1 MVVKFRNLISISS
14 TEWLHSFLEEIEEN
28 GASKKSR
35 VARMIVDEDEDEVV
49 LTTVY
54 GSDSEKTKKTFNQ
67 TISTLYKEFLTHLL
81 IDHREYPDVW
91 LSDLRRQLANAN
103 EVDFLRR
110 AEIVER
116 VFSDCEALDHQIG
129 LLHLLQD
136 HHFQN
141 KYNAKIYNAYTE
153 KLRNAITQVSDY
165 ASIEEYYLREDLTGK
180 KKKGK
185 WSKTELERHFSFYRK
200 FFDSS
205 HPDKTRIRARLFWLK
220 TVKLNDYFNLNS
232 TDSQKLS
239 AEAFAIMRKKPFLYF
254 NLAEII
260 EFDNI
265 SYQAYTSFDIIQPT
279 ELNELFGSFFEKFDD
294 DWLYQLYPRIVQAL
308 ITTQARYYNGKAGL
322 RFYDDPIPMDP
333 DVEKGLRG
341 LIPMVQKI
349 RNRTNMTDSGDR
361 LFGLETEALIRLHLP
376 GLAEI
381 KEAIR
386 LLNVARVQEQQ
397 NQHVSGAH
405 VFYTNLIQG
414 HFYGKLWPGLLE
426 EIDKYKRFVKAKGEF
441 SPLITKIIEFNELT
455 GRLMLQEIEMS
466 PSEIEAKSKEIFKD
480 QPKWYNEIAVYS
492 INHLKLAQIEFTP
505 G

>member
-1 MVVKFRNLISISS
+1 MKFRQLISICSKAWLNSFVKELEGSS
-14 TEWLHSFLEEIEEN
+14 
-28 GASKKSR
+28 GSKKSQ
-35 VARMIVDEDEDEVV
+35 VAQMVMDGMEDDQV
-49 LTTVY
+49 LLKVY
-54 GSDSEKTKKTFNQ
+54 GSESEKTKKTYNQ
-67 TISTLYKEFLTHLL
+67 TTSTLYKELLTHLL
-81 IDHREYPDVW
+81 IHHREYPDSW
-91 LSDLRRQLANAN
+91 LCDLRKLLGNAN
-103 EVDFLRR
+103 EADFLKT
-110 AEIVER
+110 AETVER
-116 VFSDCEALDHQIG
+116 VLNDSEAFDHQIG

-141 KYNAKIYNAYTE
+141 KYNAKIYNGYTE
-153 KLRNAITQVSDY
+153 RLRNAITHVSEY

-185 WSKTELERHFSFYRK
+185 WSKAQLDRHFTFYSQ
-200 FFDSS
+200 FFGTE

-232 TDSQKLS
+232 ADSKKVS
-239 AEAFAIMRKKPFLYF
+239 AEALALLRKKPFLYF

-308 ITTQARYYNGKAGL
+308 ITTQVRFYNGKAGL
-322 RFYDDPIPMDP
+322 KFYNDPVPLDP
-333 DVEKGLRG
+333 EVEKGLRG

-349 RNRTNMTDSGDR
+349 RNRSSVTDSGDR

-376 GLAEI
+376 DLEER

-386 LLNVARVQEQQ
+386 LLNSIRLQEQQ

-405 VFYTNLIQG
+405 VLYSNLIQG

-426 EIDKYKRFVKAKGEF
+426 EIDKYKRFVKSKGEF
-441 SPLITKIIEFNELT
+441 NPLITKIIEFNELI
-455 GRLMLQEIEMS
+455 GKLMLREIEMS
-466 PSEIEAKSKEIFKD
+466 ASELEAKSKEIFKD
-480 QPKWYNEIAVYS
+480 QQKWYNEIAVYS
-492 INHLKLAQIEFTP
+492 INHLKLAKLEPIPE
-505 G
+505 

>member
-1 MVVKFRNLISISS
+1 MVMDGI
-14 TEWLHSFLEEIEEN
+14 EDEIIL
-28 GASKKSR
+28 SR
-35 VARMIVDEDEDEVV
+35 VYGAR
-49 LTTVY
+49 
-54 GSDSEKTKKTFNQ
+54 SEKTKKTFNQ

-81 IDHREYPDVW
+81 IHHREYADSW
-91 LSDLRRQLANAN
+91 LYDLRRKLGKAN
-103 EVDFLRR
+103 EAEFLKT
-110 AEIVER
+110 AEVVER
-116 VFSDCEALDHQIG
+116 VFNDCEAFDHQIS

-153 KLRNAITQVSDY
+153 KLRNAISSVSDY
-165 ASIEEYYLREDLTGK
+165 ASIEEYYLQEDLTGK

-185 WSKTELERHFSFYRK
+185 WSKDELNRHFAFYSK
-200 FFDSS
+200 FFGSD

-232 TDSQKLS
+232 ADSQKLS
-239 AEAFAIMRKKPFLYF
+239 SEAFALMRKKPFLYF
-254 NLAEII
+254 NLAEIV

-308 ITTQARYYNGKAGL
+308 VTTQVRFYNGKAGL
-322 RFYDDPIPMDP
+322 KFYDDPVPLDP

-349 RNRTNMTDSGDR
+349 RNRTSVTDSGDR
-361 LFGLETEALIRLHLP
+361 LYGLETEALCRLHLP
-376 GLAEI
+376 DLEER
-381 KEAIR
+381 KEAVR
-386 LLNVARVQEQQ
+386 LLNSIRLQEQQ

-405 VFYTNLIQG
+405 VLYGNLIQG
-414 HFYGKLWPGLLE
+414 HFYGKLWSGLLE

-441 SPLITKIIEFNELT
+441 NPLITKIVEFNELI
-455 GRLMLQEIEMS
+455 GKIMLREIDIA
-466 PSEIEAKSKEIFKD
+466 PTEIDQRCKEIFKD
-480 QPKWYNEIAVYS
+480 HPQWYNEMAVYS
-492 INHLKLAQIEFTP
+492 MNYLNLAQVEPIRE
-505 G
+505 